1 MTFAVAPNS
10 ACLSQAFLRNKM
22 KCILRKPQ
30 PQLPASNDTVTF
42 LINGTQY
49 TVSASNNGSLNP
61 ESRLVDYIRDQAKLK
76 GTKWTCREGGCG
88 ACVVTARTKD
98 PQTGQELVRAVN
110 SCLTPV
116 YACDGWDIS
125 TVEDLGN
132 RRDGY
137 HPIQKRLAHFGGTQ
151 CGFCS
156 AGMVMNMYSLAMSNK
171 NLKSQDIENTFDGN
185 ICRCTG
191 YRPIFDAFKS
201 FADDADPEIKKRC
214 DDIED
219 CGSCPGKSS
228 GGCCSRPAANLPSAN
243 LDLSL
248 PTGEKWNKITDLKTT
263 FEILNNHAK
272 NKIKYRIVAG
282 NTGTGVFKFDGP
294 YDAYV
299 EVNNVPDLS
308 VLSVNKSEAVL
319 GAGITLT
326 KAIDFLENLGN
337 TEGFKYAGGM
347 GHHIRRVANT
357 PVRNFGTIAGNIMMK
372 HDHHDFPSDIF
383 LILEA
388 VGAKV
393 YVASSPTDISSYK
406 LVDFLNVDMRGRLI
420 VYFTI
425 PKRKG
430 NYVYR
435 SFKITKRH
443 QNAHAYVNAAFLI
456 KVDPALDFKIT
467 EKPSICFGGI
477 NPKFVHATRTEDALT
492 GADLAD
498 PNTLKKAIK
507 MLDEEV
513 EPDHHLPDSTP
524 QYRKQLTQNLLYKV
538 VLGILGEKADG
549 NLHSGAEVLIR
560 EQNSGRQTYDTD
572 EEFGMSPLY
581 KPVAKL
587 EALAQCS
594 GEAEYVNDIPKQQDE
609 LSGAFVT
616 ATLANTEIKT
626 IDASEALKVP
636 GVVTFITSK
645 DIPGRNSFYDGFMG
659 NGKEE
664 VFVETE
670 VKASGQALGLVVAQ
684 SREIALAAAKLVK
697 VEYQESKRPVLK
709 IKEAISKAKEE
720 GTFESAIM
728 YPPFMNVK
736 SPDEP
741 NPTSQYKIK
750 GEFNIGGQA
759 HVQMENHVTLVIPQE
774 DGLLVYAAT
783 QWMDQCQM
791 MIAKALNIP
800 NNSIDIKV
808 KRIGGA
814 YGSKISRGTHVAV
827 AAAVASHITRK
838 PVRIVLDME
847 HGFEMMGKRL
857 PYHTEYEAGFDQN
870 GKIDALQAKVICDSG
885 MYDLDTTSAFAVAF
899 MQSCYNAKGWN
910 LQPGRVT
917 TNTHTNTFC
926 RAPGTTQGIAIIE
939 NIMEHVADTLKKD
952 PVEVRQANF
961 LKPGDPL
968 LPCHGKQ
975 HEGDIFEGV
984 NLVPNI
990 IEELQRSGDY
1000 EERKRLIEEFNRS
1013 NRWKKRGLA
1022 LVPMRYL
1029 QGFHGMKLSAFV
1041 AIHNQD
1047 GTVSISH
1054 AGVECGQGI
1063 NTKVAQTA
1071 AHTLGIPMSKI
1082 AVKAANNLTAA
1093 NSDCTGGAITSE
1105 LVCYAITRACQ
1116 QIAERMAPIKKGLED
1131 PSWEELVQKCNQGGI
1146 DLRGTYQ
1153 YSANDADVKP
1163 YDIYGANLTEV
1174 EVDIL
1179 TGEFKIVRLDLV
1191 EDAGKSLSPEIDIG
1205 QIEGSLV
1212 MGLGLWSEEKLVF
1225 DPETGRLLTRNTWEY
1240 KVPLPK
1246 CIPEDIRIVIMR
1258 NAPNPLGVLRSKA
1271 TGEPPLCLAVAVLFA
1286 IKNAIKAARSDAG
1299 NTEWFQLDGPVTPE
1313 DVVRL
1318 SLTNSGEHF

>member
-1 MTFAVAPNS
+1 MAP
-10 ACLSQAFLRNKM
+10 LLNKV
-22 KCILRKPQ
+22 KPHSE
-30 PQLPASNDTVTF
+30 LTGNDSISF
-42 LINGTQY
+42 LINGKQY
-49 TVSASNNGSLNP
+49 TVKPTDGRLNP
-61 ESRLVDYIRDQAKLK
+61 ESRLVDYIRDEAKLK

-132 RRDGY
+132 RRDGF
-137 HPIQKRLAHFGGTQ
+137 HPIQKRLAQFGGTQ
-151 CGFCS
+151 CGFCT

-171 NLKSQDIENTFDGN
+171 NLKSQDVERSFDGS

-214 DDIED
+214 GDIED
-219 CGSCPGKSS
+219 CGKCPGKSS
-228 GGCCSRPAANLPSAN
+228 GGCCSGPAANLPSAN

-263 FEILNNHAK
+263 FEVLENHAK
-272 NKIKYRIVAG
+272 NNVKYRIVAG

-319 GAGITLT
+319 GGAVTLT

-347 GHHIRRVANT
+347 GHHLRRVANT
-357 PVRNFGTIAGNIMMK
+357 PIRNFGTIAGNIMMK
-372 HDHHDFPSDIF
+372 HDHHDFPSDVF
-383 LILEA
+383 LILET

-393 YVASSPTDISSYK
+393 YVASSPTDISSYT
-406 LVDFLNVDMRGRLI
+406 LLDFLNVDTKGKLI

-425 PKRKG
+425 PKRTG

-456 KVDPALDFKIT
+456 KVDPAVDFKIT

-477 NPKFVHATRTEDALT
+477 NPKFVHATRTEESLT

-498 PNTLKKAIK
+498 PNALKQAIRT
-507 MLDEEV
+507 LDEEV
-513 EPDHHLPDSTP
+513 EPDHHLPDATP
-524 QYRKQLTQNLLYKV
+524 QYRKQLTKSLLYKV
-538 VLGILGEKADG
+538 ILGILGEKADE
-549 NLHSGAEVLIR
+549 NLRSGAIDLPR
-560 EQNSGRQTYDTD
+560 KPNSGKQIYDTD
-572 EEFGMSPLY
+572 EDFADSPLY

-587 EALAQCS
+587 EALIQCS
-594 GEAEYVNDIPKQQDE
+594 GEAEYVNDIPKQTDE
-609 LSGAFVT
+609 LAGVFVL
-616 ATLANTEIKT
+616 ATVANAEILN
-626 IDASEALKVP
+626 IDASDALKVP
-636 GVVTFITSK
+636 GVVTFITAK
-645 DIPGRNSFYDGFMG
+645 DIPGRNSFYDGFML
-659 NGKEE
+659 NGREE
-664 VFVETE
+664 VFVETDI
-670 VKASGQALGLVVAQ
+670 KASGQALGLVVAE
-684 SREIALAAAKLVK
+684 SRDIAIAAAKLVK
-697 VEYQESKRPVLK
+697 AEYKDKKKPILK
-709 IKEAISKAKEE
+709 IKEAIEKAKAE
-720 GTFESAIM
+720 GTFETAVM
-728 YPPFMNVK
+728 YPSFMTVK
-736 SPDEP
+736 SPDVP
-741 NPTSQYKIK
+741 NTASEHKIK
-750 GEFNIGGQA
+750 GELNIGGQA
-759 HVQMENHVTLVIPQE
+759 HFYMENIVALVIPQD
-774 DGLLVYAAT
+774 DGLMVHVTT
-783 QWMDQCQM
+783 QWMDHVQM

-808 KRIGGA
+808 KRCGGA
-814 YGSKISRGTHVAV
+814 FGGKANRSTQVAV
-827 AAAVASHITRK
+827 AAALASHITRK

-857 PYHTEYEAGFDQN
+857 PYYAEYEVGFDQT
-870 GKIDALQAKVICDSG
+870 GKIDALQAKVVCDTG
-885 MYDLDTTSAFAVAF
+885 IYDLDATSLFAVAF
-899 MQSCYNAKGWN
+899 MQNCYHARGWN
-910 LQPGRVT
+910 IRPGRAT
-917 TNTHTNTFC
+917 TNTHLNTYC

-939 NIMEHVADTLKKD
+939 NIMEHIADVLQKD
-952 PVEVRQANF
+952 ALEIRQANF

-968 LPCHGKQ
+968 LPAHGKQ
-975 HEGDIFEGV
+975 HEGDVFEGV
-984 NLVPNI
+984 NLIPTI
-990 IEELQRSGDY
+990 IEELKRNANY
-1000 EERKRLIEEFNRS
+1000 EERKRFVEDFNKS
-1013 NRWKKRGLA
+1013 NRWMKRGLA

-1029 QGFHGMKLSAFV
+1029 QAYHGMKYASFV

-1054 AGVECGQGI
+1054 GGIEFGQGI
-1063 NTKVAQTA
+1063 NTKVAQAA
-1071 AHTLGIPMSKI
+1071 AHTLGIPLSKV
-1082 AVKAANNLTAA
+1082 AVKASNNLIAANTSVTAA
-1093 NSDCTGGAITSE
+1093 GVTSE
-1105 LVCYAITRACQ
+1105 LASYATIRACE
-1116 QIAERMAPIKKGLED
+1116 QILERMAPIKKGLED

-1153 YSANDADVKP
+1153 YSANDVDVKP
-1163 YDIYGANLTEV
+1163 YDIYGVNLTEV

-1179 TGEFKIVRLDLV
+1179 TGEFKIVRLDLI

-1212 MGLGLWSEEKLVF
+1212 MGLGLWSEERLIF

-1240 KVPLPK
+1240 KVPFPK
-1246 CIPEDIRIVIMR
+1246 CIPEDMRIVIMR
-1258 NAPNPLGVLRSKA
+1258 NGNNPFGVLRSKS
-1271 TGEPPLCLAVAVLFA
+1271 TGEPALCVAVAVLFA
-1286 IKNAIKAARSDAG
+1286 IKNAIKAARKDAG

-1318 SLTNSGEHF
+1318 SLTDPVDHFQY

>member
-1 MTFAVAPNS
+1 
-10 ACLSQAFLRNKM
+10 M

-30 PQLPASNDTVTF
+30 PHQPPPGNDTISF
-42 LINGTQY
+42 SINGNQY
-49 TVSASNNGSLNP
+49 TVKPTDGGLNP
-61 ESRLVDYIRDQAKLK
+61 ESRLVDYIRDEANLK

-137 HPIQKRLAHFGGTQ
+137 HPIQKRLAQFGGTQ
-151 CGFCS
+151 CGFCT
-156 AGMVMNMYSLAMSNK
+156 AGMVMNMYSLAMSK
-171 NLKSQDIENTFDGN
+171 KDLKSEDVENSFDGN

-201 FADDADPEIKKRC
+201 FADDADPELKRRC
-214 DDIED
+214 GDIED

-228 GGCCSRPAANLPSAN
+228 GGCCSRAATNLPSAN

-248 PTGEKWNKITDLKTT
+248 PTGEKWNKVTDLKTT
-263 FEILNNHAK
+263 FEILKNHAK
-272 NKIKYRIVAG
+272 NNVKYRIVAG

-299 EVNNVPDLS
+299 EVNNIPDLS

-319 GAGITLT
+319 GAAVTLT

-337 TEGFKYAGGM
+337 TEGYKYAGGV

-383 LILEA
+383 LILET

-393 YVASSPTDISSYK
+393 YVASSPTDISSHT
-406 LVDFLNVDMRGRLI
+406 LDDFLNVDMKGKI
-420 VYFTI
+420 IAYFTI
-425 PKRKG
+425 PKRTG

-443 QNAHAYVNAAFLI
+443 QNAHAYVNAGFLI
-456 KVDPALDFKIT
+456 KVDPANNFKIT

-477 NPKFVHATRTEDALT
+477 GPKFVHATRTEEALT
-492 GADLAD
+492 GADLTD

-513 EPDHHLPDSTP
+513 EPDNHLPDASP
-524 QYRKQLTQNLLYKV
+524 QYRKQLTKNLLYKV
-538 VLGILGEKADG
+538 ILGILGDKADG
-549 NLHSGAEVLIR
+549 NLRSGAIDLPR
-560 EQNSGRQTYDTD
+560 KQNSGKQIYDTD
-572 EEFGMSPLY
+572 EEFADSALY

-587 EALAQCS
+587 EALIQCS
-594 GEAEYVNDIPKQQDE
+594 GEAEYVNDVPKQTGE
-609 LSGAFVT
+609 LSGAFVL
-616 ATLANTEIKT
+616 ATVANAEIKNV
-626 IDASEALKVP
+626 DASEALKMP
-636 GVVTFITSK
+636 GVVTFITAK
-645 DIPGRNSFYDGFMG
+645 DIPGRNSFYDGFML

-664 VFVETE
+664 LFVESHIR
-670 VKASGQALGLVVAQ
+670 ASGQALGLVVAET
-684 SREIALAAAKLVK
+684 RDIVIAAAKLVK
-697 VEYQESKRPVLK
+697 VEYKDKKKPILK
-709 IKEAISKAKEE
+709 IKDAIEKSKAE
-720 GTFESAIM
+720 GTFETAVM
-728 YPPFMNVK
+728 YPSFMTVK
-736 SPDEP
+736 SPDAP
-741 NPTSQYKIK
+741 NTASEHKIK
-750 GEFNIGGQA
+750 GELNIGGQA
-759 HVQMENHVTLVIPQE
+759 HFHMENHVALVIPQD
-774 DGLLVYAAT
+774 DGLMVYSST
-783 QWMDQCQM
+783 QWIDQTQM

-800 NNSIDIKV
+800 NNSIEIKV
-808 KRIGGA
+808 KRIGGS
-814 YGSKISRGTHVAV
+814 YGAKASRSTQVAV
-827 AAAVASHITRK
+827 AAALASHITRK
-838 PVRIVLDME
+838 PVRVALDLE

-857 PYHTEYEAGFDQN
+857 PYYGDYEVGFDQN
-870 GKIDALQAKVICDSG
+870 GKIDALQAKVICDAG
-885 MYDLDTTSAFAVAF
+885 MYELDATSAFAVAY
-899 MQSCYNAKGWN
+899 MQSCYHATGWN
-910 LQPGRVT
+910 VQPGRTT
-917 TNTHTNTFC
+917 TNTHLNTFC

-939 NIMEHVADTLKKD
+939 NIMEHIADVLKKD
-952 PVEVRQANF
+952 ALEIRQANF

-975 HEGDIFEGV
+975 HEGDVFEGV
-984 NLVPNI
+984 NLIPTI
-990 IEELQRSGDY
+990 IEELKRTANY
-1000 EERKRLIEEFNRS
+1000 EERKRFVEDFNKS
-1013 NRWKKRGLA
+1013 NRWMKRGLS

-1029 QGFHGMKLSAFV
+1029 QAYHGMKYSVFV

-1054 AGVECGQGI
+1054 GGIECGQGI
-1063 NTKVAQTA
+1063 NTKVAQVA
-1071 AHTLGIPMSKI
+1071 AHTLGIPLSKI
-1082 AVKAANNLTAA
+1082 AVKATNNLVTA
-1093 NSDCTGGAITSE
+1093 NSDTTGGAITSE
-1105 LVCYAITRACQ
+1105 LVSYATVKSCE
-1116 QIAERMAPIKKGLED
+1116 QILERMAPIKKGLED
-1131 PSWEELVQKCNQGGI
+1131 PSWEELVQKSNQSGI

-1153 YSANDADVKP
+1153 YSLNDPDVKP
-1163 YDIYGANLTEV
+1163 YDIYGVNLTEV

-1225 DPETGRLLTRNTWEY
+1225 HPETGRLLTRNTWEY
-1240 KVPLPK
+1240 KIPFPK
-1246 CIPEDIRIVIMR
+1246 CIPEDMRIVIMR
-1258 NAPNPLGVLRSKA
+1258 NATNPFGVLRSKA
-1271 TGEPPLCLAVAVLFA
+1271 TGEPPLCLSVAVLFA
-1286 IKNAIKAARSDAG
+1286 IKNAIKAARRDAG
-1299 NTEWFQLDGPVTPE
+1299 NTDWFQLDGPVTPE

-1318 SLTNSGEHF
+1318 SLTDPGAHFRY